1 MGKALEKHLD
11 AVQRWV
17 WIPFVPQLLLS
28 LLHREAPH
36 AKALLLRL
44 AQGHPQAMYC
54 PLRTFLLE
62 RREAAT
68 RVTQTARQLAAK
80 AQESGAAAPSL
91 TTLDGVVCLRAA
103 LSNHRTREE
112 DLVMLVEEAR
122 RIGGELAAGR
132 F

>member
-1 MGKALEKHLD
+1 MGRALDKHLD

-80 AQESGAAAPSL
+80 AQESGAAAQKAQGDDSRP
-91 TTLDGVVCLRAA
+91 
-103 LSNHRTREE
+103 
-112 DLVMLVEEAR
+112 R
-122 RIGGELAAGR
+122 RR
-132 F
+132 